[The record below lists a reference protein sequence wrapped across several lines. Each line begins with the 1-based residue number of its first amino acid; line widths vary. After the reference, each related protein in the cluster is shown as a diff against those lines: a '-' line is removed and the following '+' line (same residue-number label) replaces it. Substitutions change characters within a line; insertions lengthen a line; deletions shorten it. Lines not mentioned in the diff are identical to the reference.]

1 MKMKKIVFY
10 FSIFAAI
17 ALNSCNK
24 ENESDILPPD
34 APSIL
39 TGDYE
44 IIANGNWEAED
55 QVYVWHGGS
64 KGFVDD
70 GKFTLSDP
78 STSTFKG
85 T

>member
-55 QVYVWHGGS
+55 QVYV
-64 KGFVDD
+64 
-70 GKFTLSDP
+70 
-78 STSTFKG
+78 
-85 T
+85 